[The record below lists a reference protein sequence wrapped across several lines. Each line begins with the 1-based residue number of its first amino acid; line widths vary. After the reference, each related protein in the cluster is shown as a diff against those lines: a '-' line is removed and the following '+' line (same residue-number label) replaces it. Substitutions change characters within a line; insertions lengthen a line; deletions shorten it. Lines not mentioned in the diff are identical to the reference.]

1 MIIITQIVLVPP
13 KNNKFLR
20 TMKKILFILLFTL
33 FLVPNSVLAAPNIN
47 VYTEKIA
54 AGAGY
59 DKATDTTLSETVGR
73 YIRVMLS
80 LVGTI
85 FLALTVYAGFL
96 WMTAAGNE
104 EQVTKATDIIK
115 MATTG
120 LVIALAAFSITA
132 FVVSKVGTTTQP
144 QTPQVGGAVVPASSE
159 EGSFGAS
166 WWGGF
171 KKQASTSPA
180 GE

>member
-1 MIIITQIVLVPP
+1 
-13 KNNKFLR
+13 
-20 TMKKILFILLFTL
+20 MKKIIFALVFVMLLL
-33 FLVPNSVLAAPNIN
+33 PQVSMAAPKIN

-54 AGAGY
+54 TGAGY
-59 DKATDTTLSETVGR
+59 DKATDTTLSETIGR

-96 WMTAAGNE
+96 WMTASGNE
-104 EQVTKATDIIK
+104 DQVGKAKDILQ
-115 MATTG
+115 MATIG

-144 QTPQVGGAVVPASSE
+144 SGTSAGGAGAQQQGSASWGDVMS
-159 EGSFGAS
+159 A
-166 WWGGF
+166 WWGGA
-171 KKQASTSPA
+171 KDQAKNFPA
-180 GE
+180 GEPK